1 MLLLAPASGY
11 SPKGSPTTFATFN
24 NAHTKELIKA
34 WKPRP
39 LPSAAPQGDG
49 LMPSSKDN
57 MRRFVRARILL
68 EDPSCGCVASF
79 NTDKTRVSVI
89 LCRFTKAEHQLL
101 LPLWQPDTL
110 AAPTFH
116 HLLAWHKESFGGAE
130 AEFEAVLS
138 GAKLEWPDDRQAW
151 VESGG
156 LGI

>member
-1 MLLLAPASGY
+1 MSGGRLILLLLAPASGY

-68 EDPSCGCVASF
+68 ED
-79 NTDKTRVSVI
+79 RV
-89 LCRFTKAEHQLL
+89 RH
-101 LPLWQPDTL
+101 
-110 AAPTFH
+110 
-116 HLLAWHKESFGGAE
+116 ESDLTGRNLFQRSISTGTGNHFRLIMGANHE
-130 AEFEAVLS
+130 T
-138 GAKLEWPDDRQAW
+138 
-151 VESGG
+151 
-156 LGI
+156 